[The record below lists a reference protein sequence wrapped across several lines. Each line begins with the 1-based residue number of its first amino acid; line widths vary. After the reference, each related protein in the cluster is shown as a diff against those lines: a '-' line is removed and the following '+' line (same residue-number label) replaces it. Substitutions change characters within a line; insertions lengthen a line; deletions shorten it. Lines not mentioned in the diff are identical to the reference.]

1 MIANRS
7 RSTSTCRGGN
17 AVIEAVLVIPIL
29 LLLAFGTVEFGHFFF
44 VKHNLQGAAREGAR
58 AAIVSGATNGDVNG
72 AVSASMTAA
81 GLEGSGY
88 TVTTTPADVSTA
100 TTGANIT
107 VSVQCAWGDVGI
119 RPMGMISAAKQARGT
134 TVMRKE

>member
-1 MIANRS
+1 MNFIHGRDAS
-7 RSTSTCRGGN
+7 RRGN

-58 AAIVSGATNGDVNG
+58 AAIVSGATNADVNV
-72 AVSASMTAA
+72 AVSTSMTAA
-81 GLEGSGY
+81 GLDGSGY
-88 TVTTTPADVSTA
+88 TVTTNPSDVSTA
-100 TTGANIT
+100 ATGTDIS
-107 VSVQCAWGDVGI
+107 VSVQCTWGDVGV
-119 RPMGMISAAKQARGT
+119 RPMGMISAAKEAKGT

>member
-1 MIANRS
+1 MNIIHAHYVDR
-7 RSTSTCRGGN
+7 RGN

-58 AAIVSGATNGDVNG
+58 AAIVSGATNADVTS
-72 AVSASMTAA
+72 AVSASMTAS
-81 GLEGSGY
+81 GLQNSGY
-88 TVTTTPADVSTA
+88 TVTTNPSDVSTA
-100 TTGANIT
+100 GSGTNI
-107 VSVQCAWGDVGI
+107 SVAVECTWGNVGV
-119 RPMGMISAAKQARGT
+119 RPMGMISATKQARGT

>member
-1 MIANRS
+1 MSAARQ
-7 RSTSTCRGGN
+7 RCAGRRGN

-58 AAIVSGATNGDVNG
+58 AAIISGATNSDVAG
-72 AVSASMTAA
+72 AVAASMSAA
-81 GLEGSGY
+81 GLDGSGY
-88 TVTTTPADVSTA
+88 TITTDPADVSAAA
-100 TTGANIT
+100 TGTNIT
-107 VSVQCAWGDVGI
+107 VSVECTWGSVGI
-119 RPMGMISAAKQARGT
+119 RPMGMISATKLARGA

>member
-1 MIANRS
+1 MNSIMG
-7 RSTSTCRGGN
+7 TRGLGRRGN

-58 AAIVSGATNGDVNG
+58 AAIVSGATNADVSA
-72 AVSASMTAA
+72 AVSASLTAA
-81 GLEGSGY
+81 GLQGSGY
-88 TVTTTPADVSTA
+88 TVTTNPSDVSTA
-100 TTGANIT
+100 ASGTN
-107 VSVQCAWGDVGI
+107 VSVAVKCSWGNVGV
-119 RPMGMISAAKQARGT
+119 RPMGMISATKQAQGT